1 MYGTVPVCMHDCAAK
16 LKFLAGAEKP
26 NDDNST
32 SWCVCVF
39 IDEAQALQQSI
50 TDCKH
55 GVLAYVK

>member
-1 MYGTVPVCMHDCAAK
+1 MNYTYAAFKDWSKNVYGTVPVCEHDCAAK

-39 IDEAQALQQSI
+39 IDEA
-50 TDCKH
+50 
-55 GVLAYVK
+55 